1 MKGSYDVVIIGS
13 GFGGSIPA
21 FRIARAQQAAGKPVS
36 VCVLEKGKRYN
47 LGEFPRDLG
56 RPKEWF
62 WRNEGEQGWR
72 GLIDFRDFRNISVA
86 CGSGVGGTSLIYL
99 DVQINAFDSDFQ
111 IGVKEGQPRWPQSV
125 PDWKAELAPY
135 YRKMEQMMHPS
146 PMPEPGLK
154 ARAMKAGAR
163 AIGAADRFRLLDLAV
178 YWGRDGAEPGVL
190 NPDPYGWGGPPQYAC
205 ANCAECFIGCNT
217 HSKNTLDLNF
227 LWFAEKSGA
236 EVYSQHKVL
245 GVTPQEGGYRVD
257 FRDLRFGFDGAV
269 LGRKVI
275 VAGGCLGSTEFLLR
289 AKHGYRRKG
298 KYYAATLPKIS
309 DMLGRYFS
317 GNGDF
322 GAVGFETG
330 RIINPMDG
338 PTITATIQYADKLN
352 GRGFIVEDGGFPD
365 LLRAYMELG
374 PGGLSAGRRILRF
387 FQRLLGFAAGR
398 DLVNNIFNN
407 FDLETLRD
415 VLPYLCMGSDAADGD
430 MSIDDEGH
438 LHIDWHHPASMPL
451 WREIESTLRT
461 LTEAP
466 APGLDGNLMLNPT
479 WSAAKQLITVHPLGG
494 CPIGDDDAHGV
505 IDTNGE
511 VFHYPNLFVTDGSII
526 PTAVGPNPSKT
537 IGAMAERISQKI
549 VERGV

>member
-21 FRIARAQQAAGKPVS
+21 FRIAQAQQAAGKPVS

-72 GLIDFRDFRNISVA
+72 GLIDFRDFHNISVA

-135 YRKMEQMMHPS
+135 YRQMEQMMHPS
-146 PMPEPGLK
+146 PMPVPGLK
-154 ARAMKAGAR
+154 SRAMKAGAR
-163 AIGAADRFRLLDLAV
+163 AIGAQDRFRLLDLAV
-178 YWGRDGAEPGVL
+178 YWGREGSAEPGVL

-227 LWFAEKSGA
+227 LWFAQKSGA

-245 GVTPQEGGYRVD
+245 GVTPQDGGYRVD

-275 VAGGCLGSTEFLLR
+275 VAGG
-289 AKHGYRRKG
+289 
-298 KYYAATLPKIS
+298 
-309 DMLGRYFS
+309 
-317 GNGDF
+317 
-322 GAVGFETG
+322 
-330 RIINPMDG
+330 
-338 PTITATIQYADKLN
+338 
-352 GRGFIVEDGGFPD
+352 
-365 LLRAYMELG
+365 
-374 PGGLSAGRRILRF
+374 
-387 FQRLLGFAAGR
+387 LLGFHRVPASGKTR
-398 DLVNNIFNN
+398 
-407 FDLETLRD
+407 
-415 VLPYLCMGSDAADGD
+415 LPPK
-430 MSIDDEGH
+430 GH
-438 LHIDWHHPASMPL
+438 LLPRHAAEDQRHAGPL
-451 WREIESTLRT
+451 F
-461 LTEAP
+461 
-466 APGLDGNLMLNPT
+466 
-479 WSAAKQLITVHPLGG
+479 LG
-494 CPIGDDDAHGV
+494 
-505 IDTNGE
+505 
-511 VFHYPNLFVTDGSII
+511 
-526 PTAVGPNPSKT
+526 
-537 IGAMAERISQKI
+537 
-549 VERGV
+549 